1 MQVLK
6 VDIQLISES
15 PVRLARVGLA
25 DSRRILTPAI
35 TYMSRHTIE
44 VDFKTRVL
52 KHSKHH
58 SNVSQSITLEAL
70 KFSFIFF
77 YSNSYGNKLIL
88 EKRKLLR
95 RCFTVI

>member
-6 VDIQLISES
+6 VDIQLINES

-25 DSRRILTPAI
+25 DSRRILTPVI

-44 VDFKTRVL
+44 VDFKTHVL

-58 SNVSQSITLEAL
+58 SNVSQSTFRNFKIL
-70 KFSFIFF
+70 IHFF
-77 YSNSYGNKLIL
+77 
-88 EKRKLLR
+88 LLQQLWK
-95 RCFTVI
+95 